1 MASLTF
7 PSSPSNGD
15 TYTYDGLIYVYNST
29 KNKWSVQSTTT
40 ITDVQ
45 ADSIS
50 TSLSPSANVT
60 YDLGTSEK
68 SFRDLYLSGST
79 IHLGS
84 QQISSNSTGV
94 ILPEGSLV
102 GTSEIGSGSGV
113 TVYANAS
120 ILPTSGLTSGEMAY
134 TGNAIFITNGS
145 GWYRVAVTNQ
155 NPALTMST
163 GSISL
168 GSSGNTVFFTYTV
181 SDPDG
186 TTPTVTLSNSGIANT
201 SVANVNLYTANNTVR
216 IDNFSATEW
225 SGTITLTASDG
236 ISTGFDSLTVDVS
249 YLSQYW
255 DETVL
260 SVGTSSTNS
269 LDNSTF
275 IDRSTNAHTVTPTG
289 SPSQT
294 AFHPYLDYYSVYLDG
309 SSYYSVSMSADWQ
322 FNTGDYTAEIWVK
335 PDDTSTGQIF
345 GVWSD
350 TNASN
355 QMWLIQQTSAGYKH
369 WLDPADTVIN
379 QSAASAVVPGKWIHL
394 AITRSGDTFRLFVDG
409 TKVSEATST
418 NYNMN
423 ESGGFLGIGR
433 AENGTYFKGHIA
445 DAHVIKGY
453 AKYTSDF
460 TVPTEPVTAHAN
472 TKFLAF
478 RKNRIYDESSSS
490 HSIGI
495 NGSPKVVAA
504 NPFGQL
510 SQYTLGENK
519 GSATF
524 PTTGTKLELGED
536 PLFAFG
542 TGDYTV
548 EFWYYSN
555 PSSGGTI
562 YGTVFDTSTGAAYLG
577 SLFITASPTAGQ
589 TLIVYQNGGTRA
601 SGTTSGKNLQAGEW
615 THCAVTRESGTINIW
630 INGVLDG
637 TGSGT
642 DDLTLSDATIGGTTY
657 WAGSYDMRDG
667 DIISDLKV
675 TKGTAVYTSTFTP
688 PTSPIGNTNASLY
701 LPMDNAGIYDKT
713 GTNTII
719 LGGDTSTSTTQTK
732 YASTSIKFDGT
743 GDTAYIAGG
752 ASHKF
757 NIGGITQW
765 TAEFWCNTTAAGHQR
780 LLTFHGPQNWG
791 LIKPVA
797 QTTGIEWNHFGPGAA
812 FTSGAG
818 TLPANTWTH
827 VALVRN
833 GSTITCYL
841 NGTSA
846 GSTTSMPTSGAYE
859 VWIGSSTGTYAR
871 SDTNGYFENVQFLSG
886 IAKYTSNFTPPTQT
900 QGRTYQA
907 SS

>member
-1 MASLTF
+1 M
-7 PSSPSNGD
+7 SSRARALADKFSPATATTVDDAVGGNTD
-15 TYTYDGLIYVYNST
+15 IYN
-29 KNKWSVQSTTT
+29 T
-40 ITDVQ
+40 I
-45 ADSIS
+45 AE
-50 TSLSPSANVT
+50 LP
-60 YDLGTSEK
+60 
-68 SFRDLYLSGST
+68 LSG
-79 IHLGS
+79 IDA
-84 QQISSNSTGV
+84 
-94 ILPEGSLV
+94 
-102 GTSEIGSGSGV
+102 GTQ
-113 TVYANAS
+113 
-120 ILPTSGLTSGEMAY
+120 AY
-134 TGNAIFITNGS
+134 VAENNRLYIWTGS
-145 GWYRVAVTNQ
+145 GWYNI
-155 NPALTMST
+155 ALINTAP
-163 GSISL
+163 SIT
-168 GSSGNTVFFTYTV
+168 SGGAGVYTLAT
-181 SDPDG
+181 DG
-186 TTPTVTLSNSGIANT
+186 TPTV
-201 SVANVNLYTANNTVR
+201 
-216 IDNFSATEW
+216 
-225 SGTITLTASDG
+225 ITLTAEDPEGLPITWSYTVTSGSLGSTATISQADNIFTITPSTDKANEGSFELTFTASDG
-236 ISTGFDSLTVDVS
+236 VNIATDVNSFSLAFVS
-249 YLSQYW
+249 LLW

-260 SVGTSSTNS
+260 SIGTNSTNG
-269 LDNSTF
+269 LANSTF
-275 IDRSTNAHTVTPTG
+275 IDRSTNAHTVTTSG
-289 SPSQT
+289 SPIQT
-294 AFHPYLDYYSVYLDG
+294 VFHPYLDNWSVEFDG
-309 SSYYSVSMSADWQ
+309 NDYFQISATATDLLAETTDTTIEAWV
-322 FNTGDYTAEIWVK
+322 NT
-335 PDDTSTGQIF
+335 TSTAHTAIF
-345 GVWSD
+345 SNFNPSSPFPGMEVGLWNGYQTFYSNGSWVNNPVGTGVSTINDGVW
-350 TNASN
+350 
-355 QMWLIQQTSAGYKH
+355 H
-369 WLDPADTVIN
+369 
-379 QSAASAVVPGKWIHL
+379 HL
-394 AITRSGDTFRLFVDG
+394 AWVITNNGATVTTYVDG
-409 TKVSEATST
+409 VQNYSTST
-418 NYNMN
+418 NVS
-423 ESGGFLGIGR
+423 SGGGSNIRIGAASNSTVNR
-433 AENGTYFKGHIA
+433 HFIGHISNFRF
-445 DAHVIKGY
+445 VKGT
-453 AKYTSDF
+453 ALYTANF
-460 TVPTEPVTAHAN
+460 TPPVEKLTAITN
-472 TKFLAF
+472 TALLTCLD
-478 RKNRIYDESSSS
+478 NRFKDSSSNAYTPTIVGTP
-490 HSIGI
+490 SI
-495 NGSPKVVAA
+495 SAY

-510 SQYTLGENK
+510 SEYAVGENK

-524 PTTGTKLELGED
+524 PSTGTKLELGED

-562 YGTVFDTSTGAAYLG
+562 WGTVFDTSTGAAYLG

-642 DDLTLSDATIGGTTY
+642 EDLVTSHATIGGTTY

-688 PTSPIGNTNASLY
+688 PTSPIGSSNASLY
-701 LPMDNAGIYDKT
+701 LPFDNAGIYDKT

-719 LGGDTSTSTTQTK
+719 LGGDTSTSTTETK

-752 ASHKF
+752 ASQKF

-846 GSTTSMPTSGAYE
+846 GSTTSIPTSGAYE
-859 VWIGSSTGTYAR
+859 VWIGSSTGSYAR

-886 IAKYTSNFTPPTQT
+886 VAKYTTNFTPPTST
-900 QGRTYQA
+900 QGRQYQA
-907 SS
+907 ES